1 MVQIFEAV
9 FLCGVVSL
17 AVLKSDTFAGIW
29 GFPKMVVPKNQG
41 FPTKN
46 DHFGVF
52 WGYHHLR
59 KHPYSKTTHQ
69 TLKENTS

>member
-1 MVQIFEAV
+1 M
-9 FLCGVVSL
+9 
-17 AVLKSDTFAGIW
+17 
-29 GFPKMVVPKNQG
+29 G

-59 KHPYSKTTHQ
+59 KHPYLVKLARDRKHDRFITPNDGLNVREIPGYFREIQ
-69 TLKENTS
+69 VGEIL